1 MILITIIF
9 VIGCSLLVGIGYFA
23 YKKLFPS
30 TKERSTRTGVL
41 NEHLSNSDKFVK
53 EASTEIRQFRN
64 SLEAHRTELGI
75 IKGQIEELVI
85 STRALAGVVNEV
97 HRKEEPSSAKLSNSA
112 SIMSDLNAFLE
123 DANISLARVDGGL
136 YLNDKYKFKRL
147 SVRQMDLSRL
157 SDDGHQY
164 LTEHSEGNILALNI
178 GEQWIA
184 IPRCDWRVTTSSM
197 MTHRVG
203 SVFSVEGEITAEPS
217 TFRSIDRP
225 AVLKFDHGR
234 SQWSV
239 VEKGIVHLS
248 R

>member
-1 MILITIIF
+1 MTLIAIIF
-9 VIGCSLLVGIGYFA
+9 VIGCLLSVGIGYMA
-23 YKKLFPS
+23 YKKLYPS
-30 TKERSTRTGVL
+30 TEEKSIRTSGP
-41 NEHLSNSDKFVK
+41 NKHPSHSDKFIK
-53 EASTEIRQFRN
+53 EASTEIRHFRN
-64 SLEAHRTELGI
+64 SLEAHGKELGI
-75 IKGQIEELVI
+75 IKGQIEELVR

-97 HRKEEPSSAKLSNSA
+97 HRKQEPSSEKPSNTA
-112 SIMSDLNAFLE
+112 SIKSDLDAFLE

-136 YLNDKYKFKRL
+136 YLNDKYKFRRL
-147 SVRQMDLSRL
+147 SVRQMDVSRL

-197 MTHRVG
+197 MTYRVG